1 MPRGEDS
8 SARVR
13 GHSPT
18 PCCCTAQ
25 RGGEQPAKRVC
36 VLAFHPSHGAVPT
49 WLSLPLWLGKGGHR
63 VLPRDVTVQV

>member
-13 GHSPT
+13 GHSST
-18 PCCCTAQ
+18 PCCCMAQ
-25 RGGEQPAKRVC
+25 HGREQPAKRVC
-36 VLAFHPSHGAVPT
+36 VLVFHPSHGAVPT